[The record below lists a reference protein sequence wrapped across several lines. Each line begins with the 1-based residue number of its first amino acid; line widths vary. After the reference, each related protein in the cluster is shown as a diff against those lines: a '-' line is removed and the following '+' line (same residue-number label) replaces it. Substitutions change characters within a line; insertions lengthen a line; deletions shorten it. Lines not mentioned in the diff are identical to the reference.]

1 MRIRSRILNQIAGGV
16 LAGLTRALASTVT
29 FRMHMQDPAWYPLA
43 ADCPRTY
50 IVSTW
55 HDTLLLPIMLRR
67 TIRERTAAN
76 RMTTLV
82 SQHQDGSFLTD
93 AMRHFYLGTVR
104 GSTNRGG
111 ATALRTLIQLAREQH
126 ICMTP
131 DGPRGPRR
139 VISPGIITLASL
151 SGVPII
157 PCTFMAS
164 RCWQVRGSWTD
175 LIVPK
180 PFATSFGIIGPP
192 FIVPGGLSKPGIELF
207 RQQLQAEMDRCQTLA
222 DGLARGDAIGDLP
235 PAIPV
240 TRVRRAA

>member
-1 MRIRSRILNQIAGGV
+1 MRIRSRWLNQIAGGV

-29 FRMHMQDPAWYPLA
+29 YRMHMDHPEWYPLA
-43 ADCPRTY
+43 SDCPRTY

-55 HDTLLLPIMLRR
+55 HDTMLLPIMLRR
-67 TIRERTAAN
+67 TIQERTPAN

-82 SQHQDGSFLTD
+82 SQHQDGSFLTY

-111 ATALRTLIQLAREQH
+111 TGALRSLIHEARQQH

-164 RCWQVRGSWTD
+164 RAWQIQGSWTD
-175 LIVPK
+175 LILPK
-180 PFATSFGIIGPP
+180 PYSTSYGVIGAPLYVPSGI
-192 FIVPGGLSKPGIELF
+192 SKPGIELF
-207 RQQLQAEMDRCQTLA
+207 RQQLQAEMDRGQLLA
-222 DGLARGDAIGDLP
+222 DSLARGDQQTISP
-235 PAIPV
+235 PAIRLP
-240 TRVRRAA
+240 RAA